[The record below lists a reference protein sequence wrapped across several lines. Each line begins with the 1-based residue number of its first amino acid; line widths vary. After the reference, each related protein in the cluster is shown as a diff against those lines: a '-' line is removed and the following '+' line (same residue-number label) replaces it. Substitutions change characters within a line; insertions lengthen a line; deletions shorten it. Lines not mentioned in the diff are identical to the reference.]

1 MSSRAPHIL
10 TVNVTRPT
18 GSLTGG
24 KGLVPVIGPDQM
36 PSIQVSVT
44 EGTVQVQPA
53 PAAIPPATPGP
64 AKT

>member
-1 MSSRAPHIL
+1 MSNRAPRIP
-10 TVNVTRPT
+10 TVNVTRPV
-18 GSLTGG
+18 GDLTGG

-44 EGTVQVQPA
+44 EGAVQVQPA
-53 PAAIPPATPGP
+53 PAANPPATPGP